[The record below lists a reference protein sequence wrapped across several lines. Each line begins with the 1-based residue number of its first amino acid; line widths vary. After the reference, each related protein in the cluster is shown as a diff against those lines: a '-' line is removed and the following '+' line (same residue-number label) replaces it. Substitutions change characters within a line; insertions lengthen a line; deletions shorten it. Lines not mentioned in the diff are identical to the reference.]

1 MRRKLSF
8 IGKIACIALMTLLT
22 ACSSDDNGTQ
32 ALTLQVK
39 VLLPEGFTGNGNAGQ
54 KVTITRNGQAYTVT
68 TDEQGVATFLG
79 VIPDLYD
86 IATSWEITPEQY
98 TEMTGKEVQ
107 NENYTLSGG
116 LLKQTI
122 ATDGVITLQTT
133 AAVKQSLVISK
144 VYYAGSKD
152 LNNKNYLAGKY
163 VEFYN
168 NSNDVVNVS
177 GLYFALIESEASPA
191 YLLNDTP
198 DYIYVKQIFRF
209 PSTGRTEI
217 QPGESLVVANSA
229 INHTPFAEKEQDL
242 TNADFEAKDTK
253 NTNNPATPGVELIY
267 TAYSTIPSMNL
278 VQSGPCSIVLFSTT
292 EDISTWERVYK
303 KGSST
308 GVLYVKMPIKYV
320 MDGVECLKY
329 AAESIDVTKK
339 RLYDYIDAG
348 YTNVQA
354 VSGYTGEVLY
364 RKVDKTENGRSV
376 LADTNNSSN
385 DFAISDNI
393 KVGEYK

>member
-116 LLKQTI
+116 LLKQAI

-198 DYIYVKQIFRF
+198 DYIYIKQIFRF

-278 VQSGPCSIVLFSTT
+278 VQS
-292 EDISTWERVYK
+292 
-303 KGSST
+303 
-308 GVLYVKMPIKYV
+308 
-320 MDGVECLKY
+320 
-329 AAESIDVTKK
+329 
-339 RLYDYIDAG
+339 
-348 YTNVQA
+348 
-354 VSGYTGEVLY
+354 
-364 RKVDKTENGRSV
+364 
-376 LADTNNSSN
+376 
-385 DFAISDNI
+385 
-393 KVGEYK
+393 

>member
-8 IGKIACIALMTLLT
+8 IGKMACIALMTLLT

-54 KVTITRNGQAYTVT
+54 QVTLTRNGQTYTVT

-79 VIPDLYD
+79 VVPDIYD
-86 IATSWEITPEQY
+86 IATSWEITAEQY
-98 TEMTGKEVQ
+98 MAMTGKEVQ

-116 LLKQTI
+116 LLKQTV
-122 ATDGVITLQTT
+122 AVDGLISLQTT
-133 AAVKQSLVISK
+133 AAVNQSLIISK

-152 LNNKNYLAGKY
+152 QNNKNYLAGKY

-168 NSNDVVNVS
+168 NSNDVVNVA

-191 YLLNDTP
+191 YMLNDTP
-198 DYIYVKQIFRF
+198 DYIYLKQIFRF
-209 PSTGRTEI
+209 PNTGHTEV
-217 QPGESLVVANSA
+217 QPGETLLVANSA
-229 INHTPFAEKEQDL
+229 INHTEFAPSEQDL
-242 TNADFEAKDTK
+242 SKADFEAKDTK
-253 NTNNPATPGVELIY
+253 NTNNPITPALELIY
-267 TAYSTIPSMNL
+267 SSYATIPSMNL
-278 VQSGPCSIVLFSTT
+278 VQSGPCSLVLFTT
-292 EDISTWERVYK
+292 SEDISTWERVYK
-303 KGSST
+303 KGSSA
-308 GVLYVKMPIKYV
+308 GALYVKMPVKYV

-348 YTNVQA
+348 YTNIQA

-364 RKVDKTENGRSV
+364 RKIAKTENGRTV

-385 DFAISDNI
+385 DFVISNNI